1 MGELFTILFKDPTVN
16 LLLVFY
22 HIFLALR
29 LPGAFGLA
37 IIGLT
42 VFIRAL
48 LHPFFK
54 QQIELS
60 EKMQTVKPHMDELQK
75 KHKDDKKKLQEE
87 QLRLYKEMGIN
98 PASGCLFA
106 IIQLPI
112 FLALYQVLFSF
123 FEKGKNI
130 KEVIAHINESVYAPF
145 LKIQSIDPN
154 FFGINLSVSPSLWN
168 KYGWYYL
175 LIPVI
180 TGILQYYQISLSTPK
195 TIKKTESENKEKK
208 VEPDMQSMMSG
219 QMKLMF
225 PLMIGYF
232 SYTLPIGLSLYWNIF
247 SIFSIWQYTKKK
259 K

>member
-1 MGELFTILFKDPTVN
+1 MGELFTIIFKDPTIN

-22 HIFLALR
+22 HLFLKLHV
-29 LPGAFGLA
+29 PGAFGLA

-87 QLRLYKEMGIN
+87 QHRLYKEMGIN
-98 PASGCLFA
+98 PASGCVFA

-123 FEKGKNI
+123 FQKGKDI
-130 KEVIAHINESVYAPF
+130 KEVIAHINNSVYTPF
-145 LKIQSIDPN
+145 LKIQTIDPH
-154 FFGINLSVSPSLWN
+154 FFGLNLAIPPSLWN

-175 LIPVI
+175 LIPII

-195 TIKKTESENKEKK
+195 IPKKPEAEVKDKKE
-208 VEPDMQSMMSG
+208 EPDMQSMMSG
-219 QMKLMF
+219 QMKMMF
-225 PLMIGYF
+225 PIMIGYF
-232 SYTLPIGLSLYWNIF
+232 SYTLPIGLSLYWNVF
-247 SIFSIWQYTKKK
+247 SIFSIWQYRKKK
-259 K
+259 

>member
-1 MGELFTILFKDPTVN
+1 MGELFTLIFKNPTIN
-16 LLLVFY
+16 LLVFFY
-22 HIFLALR
+22 QFLNTLHI
-29 LPGAFGLA
+29 PGSFGFS
-37 IIGLT
+37 IILLT
-42 VFIRAL
+42 VSIRVI

-54 QQIELS
+54 QQIDLS
-60 EKMQTVKPHMDELQK
+60 YKMNKAKPHLDELQK

-154 FFGINLSVSPSLWN
+154 FFGINLSVSPSLW
-168 KYGWYYL
+168 
-175 LIPVI
+175 
-180 TGILQYYQISLSTPK
+180 
-195 TIKKTESENKEKK
+195 
-208 VEPDMQSMMSG
+208 
-219 QMKLMF
+219 
-225 PLMIGYF
+225 
-232 SYTLPIGLSLYWNIF
+232 
-247 SIFSIWQYTKKK
+247 
-259 K
+259 